1 MQIVHQAGSYGLISS
16 VGAGDTPLWS
26 SKRNTANAYAY
37 ILARAPPVERI
48 LVGEIAN
55 LQQTPLTDGISPL

>member
-1 MQIVHQAGSYGLISS
+1 MVIE
-16 VGAGDTPLWS
+16 
-26 SKRNTANAYAY
+26 KNTANAYAH